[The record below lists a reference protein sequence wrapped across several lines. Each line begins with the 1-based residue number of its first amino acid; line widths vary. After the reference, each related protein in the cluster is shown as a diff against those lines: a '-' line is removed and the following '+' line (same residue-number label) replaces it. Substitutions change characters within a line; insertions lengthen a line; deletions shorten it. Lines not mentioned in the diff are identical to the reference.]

1 MAGISHH
8 LLWRPAAALRLSLA
22 VLAFVVVAA
31 PRSHA
36 CTVDDDLDVAAE
48 GVLSS
53 FDVAE
58 SRGATK
64 SMSCKLLVSG
74 PHLQVTTRRTASA
87 AEVAR
92 ADAIR
97 ARTRQALAKY
107 QDYRVALQDGYEIR
121 FSNLNLKRYHFSN
134 RENARASLQAF
145 DPARPTSLLYEK
157 DRGGYRLIG
166 VMFTAPRV
174 ASEAELDRR
183 FPISVAPWH
192 LHTNFCLAY
201 ATPSRRRAAP
211 DPRFGPEGTIATA
224 EECTAAGGTFKPVL
238 FGWMT
243 HVDLYDSDQK
253 D

>member
-1 MAGISHH
+1 MAGILKQHFRCS
-8 LLWRPAAALRLSLA
+8 AVALRLSLA
-22 VLAFVVVAA
+22 ALAFVVVAA
-31 PRSHA
+31 PRAQA

-48 GVLSS
+48 GVISG
-53 FDVAE
+53 FDAAE
-58 SRGATK
+58 SRGTTK
-64 SMSCKLLVSG
+64 SMSCKLLVPG

-97 ARTRQALAKY
+97 ARARQALAKY
-107 QDYRVALQDGYEIR
+107 EDYRVALQDGYEIR
-121 FSNLNLKRYHFSN
+121 FPNLNLKRYHFSN

-145 DPARPTSLLYEK
+145 DPTRPTSLLYEK
-157 DRGGYRLIG
+157 ERGGYRLIG
-166 VMFTAPRV
+166 IMFTAPRV
-174 ASEAELDRR
+174 ASEAELDRH

-224 EECTAAGGTFKPVL
+224 GECTAAGGTFKPVL

-243 HVDLYDSDQK
+243 HVDLYDGK
-253 D
+253 E